1 MNPQWIYVYMDFVLL
16 PNPIKLRQIEFFTIG
31 LYSEGYD
38 DWIIFVVVQH
48 FRCRKIC
55 QIVCRVH
62 RKWMESKFL
71 HQDVD
76 DEVFLANK
84 GTVIVC
90 FVDRNDKK
98 ILIETGKLIDNVSFE
113 SIKIFRDK
121 IVWNCNLWVYYTIPF
136 GFSLFW
142 HVRDISFQLLKLL
155 LWLRTTDEG
164 SVPEMRIWSILWIK
178 SGLK

>member
-98 ILIETGKLIDNVSFE
+98 ILIETGKLIDNIRVTKNGLDLMLTECFSRRSLRFTTSPIDFIHSERVSSSTSNSKSLLE
-113 SIKIFRDK
+113 SCIA
-121 IVWNCNLWVYYTIPF
+121 
-136 GFSLFW
+136 
-142 HVRDISFQLLKLL
+142 
-155 LWLRTTDEG
+155 
-164 SVPEMRIWSILWIK
+164 
-178 SGLK
+178 